1 MKKFLLTARPK
12 QILKNTILFIP
23 LFFTLDS
30 WINLNINEIQDL
42 FKNSLFSFFVFI
54 CCSTIGYQI
63 NDLID
68 KNFDKKHKIKKNRP
82 IANEEINNLEI
93 FLFISILFIIG
104 IIFSILVSK
113 NIIIL
118 FFIYIFTSLLY
129 SIFLKNIIIL
139 DVITITFFYIIRMLG
154 GTFAI
159 GYDVS
164 IWLFILTF
172 FLSLFIIII
181 KRIRE
186 SEKGLIYRNKNLSKF
201 YSKPFFSKIIFSL
214 YISNITIYFL
224 YSTSEILSAQ
234 RNLFFIISSL
244 FFTLGITRYYFIIQ
258 KKKSGDFPEDIIIRD
273 FYILILIILF
283 ITSLFISKILH

>member
-1 MKKFLLTARPK
+1 MKKFILTARPK

-68 KNFDKKHKIKKNRP
+68 KNFDKKHKIKKKRP
-82 IANEEINNLEI
+82 IANEDINNLEI

-118 FFIYIFTSLLY
+118 FFLYILTSLLY
-129 SIFLKNIIIL
+129 STFLKNIIIL

-201 YSKPFFSKIIFSL
+201 YSSPFFSKITFSL

-258 KKKSGDFPEDIIIRD
+258 KKKSGDFPEEIIIRD

-283 ITSLFISKILH
+283 ITSLFISKILN